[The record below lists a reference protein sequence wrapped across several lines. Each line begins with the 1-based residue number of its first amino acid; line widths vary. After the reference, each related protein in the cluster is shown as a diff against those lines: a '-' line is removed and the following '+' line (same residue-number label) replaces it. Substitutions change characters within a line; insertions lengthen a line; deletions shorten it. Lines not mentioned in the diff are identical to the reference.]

1 MALQQ
6 ISTAETDQQI
16 AFFQAIPWCAA
27 HLSGS
32 TPHTPVV
39 MGLSLTQRRRNAPE
53 DLFFSHTLNAP
64 GALVALLNFYS
75 PRPPAVTDPKGPLG
89 PEPLITR
96 IRAFA
101 ALGPMLSGWDGICHG
116 GVVVTL
122 MDETMAQLFVAN
134 RDHGLLPKVPV
145 MTVYLNTRFVK
156 PARTGTAE
164 DPVVVMVTVRA
175 VKREGRKFFLEA
187 DVQDAEGAVL
197 ARAEAMFV
205 IPRSML

>member
-1 MALQQ
+1 MTLQQ
-6 ISTAETDQQI
+6 IDAAETDQQI

-39 MGLSLTQRRRNAPE
+39 IGLSLTQRRRKAPK
-53 DLFFSHTLNAP
+53 DVFFSHTLNAP
-64 GALVALLNFYS
+64 GALIALLNFYS
-75 PRPPAVTDPKGPLG
+75 PRPAPIADPKGPLG

-101 ALGPMLSGWDGICHG
+101 ALGPMLGGWKGVCHG
-116 GVVVTL
+116 GVVGTL

-134 RDHGLLPKVPV
+134 QDHGLLPDVPA
-145 MTVYLNTRFVK
+145 MTVYLNTRFMK
-156 PARTGTAE
+156 PARTGTVE
-164 DPVVVMVTVRA
+164 DPAVVMVTVRV

-187 DVQDAEGAVL
+187 DMQDGEGAVL
-197 ARAEAMFV
+197 ARAEALFV
-205 IPRSML
+205 TPRSML